1 MIALTNLN
9 SRTAA
14 RVMKGEAIAIPIRA
28 VRTFTLFSSVDSQ
41 SHNVKRFAR
50 AKIAVISAGYIAGKV
65 TTARATRTMAA
76 VTCRAIESFIFSP

>member
-28 VRTFTLFSSVDSQ
+28 VKTFMLFSSVDSQ
-41 SHNVKRFAR
+41 SHNVR
-50 AKIAVISAGYIAGKV
+50 
-65 TTARATRTMAA
+65 
-76 VTCRAIESFIFSP
+76 